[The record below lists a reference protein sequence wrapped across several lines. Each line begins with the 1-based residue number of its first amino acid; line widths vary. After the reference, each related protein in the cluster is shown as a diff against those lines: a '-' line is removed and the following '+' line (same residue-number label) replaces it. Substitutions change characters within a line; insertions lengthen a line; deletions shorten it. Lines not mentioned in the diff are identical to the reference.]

1 MKSIK
6 SLVKFSLYLLTFGH
20 ESTIISSNIFTSLIN
35 IIQSNGRPPSAVLNS
50 YNVLS
55 YVQNAN
61 VGVSIIFG

>member
-6 SLVKFSLYLLTFGH
+6 SLVEFLLYLLTFGH

-35 IIQSNGRPPSAVLNS
+35 IIRSNGRPPRAVLNS

-55 YVQNAN
+55 YAQNAN